1 MTEPTG
7 KTPVPGS
14 ERTALDRPPIGEVPG
29 NESIDAVVTLRPDID
44 AAGIDRVR
52 QFLEDHGITIENLYE
67 RTRTLQVRGTAAA
80 MQRAFSVKL
89 ARYFGESGDQ
99 FRARAGAV
107 YVPDDIAS
115 DVTAVL
121 GLDDRNTAR
130 PLNAV
135 APRAGSTAPLTPLQ
149 VAKAYQFPPGDG
161 RGQTVGVIELGG
173 AFTQQDLDAYLA
185 SLHVP
190 SAPVTVVPVMGA
202 VPTSDGPHGADGE
215 VMLDVEIIAAIA
227 PAAAIRVYFGPNTT
241 AGFLAAINQA
251 FQDGAQVISI
261 SWGAAESDW
270 TEQAMTAYD
279 QTFSAIVSGN
289 CSVFAASGDRGS
301 SDGVLDGGAHVDFP
315 ASSPHVTG
323 CGGTRLTVDAAGT
336 RADEVVWNDDPT
348 TSAGGGGFSMMFAK
362 PGYQKTVP
370 GTKRGVP
377 DVAGNG
383 DPVTGYPVRVDGQN
397 FVLGGTSAVSPLLSG
412 LTLRLNQIAGRS
424 VGDFNAFAYANSA
437 GFSDVTVGDN
447 GNFSAAPGWDPT
459 TGLGSPVGGKL
470 LTALT
475 SSTAGGKPAE
485 PTSPVAQPSSPDR
498 EQELL
503 AAFRSFRAAVDSL
516 SAAMQVWA
524 EGRTAPGAAQPSS
537 AAVSTEPAL
546 NGLPSPRPTRDTAV
560 TEPSA

>member
-14 ERTALDRPPIGEVPG
+14 ERSPLDRPPIGDVPG
-29 NESIDAVVTLRPDID
+29 SESIDAVVTLRPGID
-44 AAGIDRVR
+44 AAGTDRVR
-52 QFLEDHGITIENLYE
+52 QFLEEHGITIENRYE
-67 RTRTLQVRGTAAA
+67 RTRTLHVRGTAAA

-89 ARYFGESGDQ
+89 ARFSGESGDQ
-99 FRARAGAV
+99 FRARSGAV
-107 YVPDDIAS
+107 YVPDDIAA

-130 PLNAV
+130 PRYV
-135 APRAGSTAPLTPLQ
+135 APRAGSTAALTPLQ
-149 VAKAYQFPPGDG
+149 VAKAYQFPAGDG
-161 RGQTVGVIELGG
+161 RGQTVGIIELGG
-173 AFTQQDLDAYLA
+173 EFKQEDLDAYLA
-185 SLHVP
+185 SLNVP
-190 SAPVTVVPVMGA
+190 TAPVTVVPVMGA
-202 VPTSDGPHGADGE
+202 VPTSDGPDGADGE

-251 FQDGAQVISI
+251 FEDGAQVISI
-261 SWGAAESDW
+261 SWGAPESDW
-270 TEQAMTAYD
+270 TQQAMTAYD
-279 QTFSAIVSGN
+279 QTFDVIVSGN

-301 SDGVLDGGAHVDFP
+301 SDGVLDGSAHVDFP

-348 TSAGGGGFSMMFAK
+348 TSAGGGGFSSTFAK
-362 PGYQKTVP
+362 PGFQTTVP
-370 GTKRGVP
+370 GARRGVP

-397 FVLGGTSAVSPLLSG
+397 FVIGGTSAVAPLMSG
-412 LTLRLNQIAGRS
+412 LTLRLNQIAGRP

-437 GFSDVTVGDN
+437 AFSDVTMGDN
-447 GNFSAAPGWDPT
+447 GDFSAGPGWDPT

-470 LTALT
+470 LTALM
-475 SSTAGGKPAE
+475 SSRSGGKAAG
-485 PTSPVAQPSSPDR
+485 PTPPGARPSSPDR

-503 AAFRSFRAAVDSL
+503 DAFRSFRTAVDSL
-516 SAAMQVWA
+516 SAAVQAWA
-524 EGRTAPGAAQPSS
+524 EGRQQQGAAPSS
-537 AAVSTEPAL
+537 SAPVTSDPAL
-546 NGLPSPRPTRDTAV
+546 NGLPSPHATRDTAV